1 MTDHAGSDETEDT
14 VKAKPKHDTRC
25 RYRSLAYPTLLLVC
39 TCGMTDADVAM
50 PREVGGP
57 T

>member
-1 MTDHAGSDETEDT
+1 MSDVQPDETEDT